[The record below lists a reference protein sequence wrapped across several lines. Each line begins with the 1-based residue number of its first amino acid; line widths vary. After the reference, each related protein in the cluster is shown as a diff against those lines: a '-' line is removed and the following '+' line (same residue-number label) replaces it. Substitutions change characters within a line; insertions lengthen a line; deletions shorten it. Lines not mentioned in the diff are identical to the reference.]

1 MKMERQRQYKPISYW
16 YNKEYCNIVY
26 VLYQSFT
33 TKDKSLLG
41 KIHLYEKSLRVFD
54 GSNEEDWSFISSFMT
69 DAYSP
74 KTVSYLQMSNEGNY
88 NQIKK
93 HIHDIIVNVSKD
105 EPQDYNIKQ
114 LLLHVESDSYQ
125 YAYTDVKLLSIS
137 EIVKLIE
144 MNKLMSFKP
153 GDLRN
158 SFYCGITNDVDVRME
173 QHRTSDFSI
182 VDERVCAY
190 VCANVEV
197 AKQVEGLLG
206 EAGYDI
212 GGQNAAGNGAA
223 ETSCIVYF
231 LKKGKLM

>member
-1 MKMERQRQYKPISYW
+1 MNIKRLDKPISYW
-16 YNKEYCNIVY
+16 YDKKDCNIVS
-26 VLYQSFT
+26 VLYQSFSDWNKVLLSKIQLQEESLVIYCGT
-33 TKDKSLLG
+33 TEDK
-41 KIHLYEKSLRVFD
+41 
-54 GSNEEDWSFISSFMT
+54 SFISSFMT

-74 KTVSYLQMSNEGNY
+74 KTVSYLQMGNGGND

-105 EPQDYNIKQ
+105 EPQDYDVKQ
-114 LLLHVESDSYQ
+114 LLLHIESDNYQ
-125 YAYTDVKLLSIS
+125 YTYTDVNLLSKN
-137 EIVKLIE
+137 EIVELIE
-144 MNKLMSFKP
+144 QNMLIDFES
-153 GDLRN
+153 GDLKK
-158 SFYCGITNDVDVRME
+158 SFYCGITNDVDISME
-173 QHRTSDFSI
+173 QHRTSNFSI
-182 VDERVCAY
+182 ADERVCAY

-197 AKQVEGLLG
+197 AKQVERLLG